1 MLSAV
6 DRWIAG
12 LRLRTKFILAVNGLI
27 VVLVTA
33 ATLLVEMRQRQT
45 IVREVEKR
53 AVTLAQSLAAATT
66 NDLLTYNF
74 VGLEQK
80 LAEVARQEDVLYAI
94 ALDREGLVASHTLR
108 KEVEGT
114 RPKDEVNLRAI
125 ATEEILVQRVRD
137 AKEGDAYDIAVPVL
151 VGSSQD
157 RWGTIRVGVSLE
169 NMQRELARTAWQIF
183 GFGIV
188 AMLLGSLGSV
198 WVARR
203 FTTPIQRLLQGV
215 GAVSRGDFSHTI
227 EVHGGDEIGKLGTA
241 FNEMTHQLARIRD
254 LEDQLRRSDRLAAL
268 GTMAAGIAHDI
279 RNPLTSISIFTQLM
293 SQNFQDPEV
302 RTKFDRV
309 VPRELERVQ
318 RVLEDMLELARPSS
332 LNREPTDLNEVL
344 LQVMEL
350 FERQLSEQGIVATT
364 NLAFPLPKTMADRK
378 KLHRCFANVI
388 HNAVQAMPRG
398 GRLTVSSGLFVAPRS
413 SLSRTDAAQQ
423 EARESIRVAVADSGV
438 GIVPELLPH
447 IFDPFFTTKEKGT
460 GLGMAIAHRII
471 EDHLGAIEVS
481 SRVGEGTTFTLTL
494 PVQAAGAE
502 LPAAPPSEAVAPPP
516 LQQPAAPAASPSA
529 PAPST
534 AAPAPTV

>member
-6 DRWIAG
+6 RHSIRS

-45 IVREVEKR
+45 IIREVEKR

-66 NDLLTYNF
+66 NDLMTYNF

-94 ALDREGLVASHTLR
+94 ALDREGLVASHTLL
-108 KEVEGT
+108 KELEGT
-114 RPKDEVNLRAI
+114 RPKDDVNLRALT
-125 ATEEILVQRVRD
+125 AEETVVQRVHH
-137 AKEGDAYDIAVPVL
+137 AEEGDAYDIAVPIL
-151 VGSSQD
+151 IGSSED
-157 RWGTIRVGVSLE
+157 RWGTIRVGVSLRA
-169 NMQRELARTAWQIF
+169 MQKELAQTALQIF
-183 GFGIV
+183 GVGIV
-188 AMLLGSLGSV
+188 AMLFGSIGSIL
-198 WVARR
+198 VARR
-203 FTTPIQRLLQGV
+203 FTTPLQRLLQGV
-215 GAVSRGDFSHTI
+215 GAISRGDFSQTI
-227 EVHGGDEIGKLGTA
+227 EVHGEDEIGQLGTA
-241 FNEMTHQLARIRD
+241 FNEMTRQLARIRD

-318 RVLEDMLELARPSS
+318 RVLEDMLELARPAS
-332 LNREPTDLNEVL
+332 LNREPADINEVL

-364 NLAFPLPKTMADRK
+364 NLTFPLPKTMADRK

-388 HNAVQAMPRG
+388 HNGIQAMPKG
-398 GRLTVSSGLFVAPRS
+398 GRLTISSGLFVAPRS
-413 SLSRTDAAQQ
+413 SLARPEAPQQ
-423 EARESIRVAVADSGV
+423 EARETLRVLVTDTGV
-438 GIVPELLPH
+438 GIPSELLPH

-481 SRVGEGTTFTLTL
+481 SRVGGGSTFRLTL

-502 LPAAPPSEAVAPPP
+502 VPAAPPSEAAVTPP
-516 LQQPAAPAASPSA
+516 LERLPTSSPSSSA
-529 PAPST
+529 PAP
-534 AAPAPTV
+534 AA